1 MGFKTFVRVASL
13 RNDRAKLISA
23 HRTPVPPMTQKFATS
38 AQTATLFSI
47 SRSTLKKWRLG
58 LNQTPACLQEGI
70 HWIRLDGGDVR
81 FNVSLMEDFYS
92 NKINPGAH
100 EKAIENYLR
109 SLPSSQ

>member
-1 MGFKTFVRVASL
+1 
-13 RNDRAKLISA
+13 
-23 HRTPVPPMTQKFATS
+23 MTQKFATS
-38 AQTATLFSI
+38 AETAQIFSI

-92 NKINPGAH
+92 NKSNPGAH

-109 SLPSSQ
+109 SLLSSQ